1 MLFGL
6 ETDSGS
12 EIVWYI
18 VPDAFE
24 EVPSARIYGRGELLL
39 TLEANERRSALVEAG
54 RHPTGQC
61 GFRLSDTMLP
71 GLKTVR
77 DLEIRDAASDILI
90 YRRRRP
96 DDTQKRILHIYQELF
111 PPRAIT
117 NQLESRFQYGASRIE
132 LHGHET
138 ITQLFHINDIRSIFF
153 SGRILIQ
160 NYEQWIDDKFS
171 KIIFVADP
179 YVAFAE
185 RLLILSKISQVGRPA
200 LIVGERD
207 ALLLKP
213 AIEFAREL
221 NIAEPRALRSALRR
235 LPDEIAPAFVDPL
248 TRLLTTSSP
257 TELPRTGSLA
267 KSLDFLASC
276 AIVGVGGDETLYA
289 DTIAELAGLEH
300 AMIPIPPRFAGLNEL
315 AETLRSH
322 ARIEHLIGKDLELF
336 EATKSAFSKAR

>member
-6 ETDSGS
+6 ETDSGQ

-18 VPDAFE
+18 VPDAYE
-24 EVPSARIYGRGELLL
+24 EVPRAKIYTQGHLLL
-39 TLEANERRSALVEAG
+39 SLQANEHRSALVEAG
-54 RHPTGQC
+54 RHPTGKC
-61 GFRLSDTMLP
+61 GFRISNQIVP
-71 GLKTVR
+71 GLDDLP
-77 DLEIRDAASDILI
+77 DLEIRDASSDTLI

-96 DDTQKRILHIYQELF
+96 DDTQKCILHLYQELF
-111 PPRAIT
+111 PPRVMTSQI
-117 NQLESRFQYGASRIE
+117 EPRFQYGISRIE

-138 ITQLFHINDIRSIFF
+138 ITQLFHIRGMQSLFF
-153 SGRILIQ
+153 SGRFLIQ
-160 NYEQWIDDKFS
+160 NYEPWIEDRFEKL
-171 KIIFVADP
+171 IFVPDP

-185 RLLILSKISQVGRPA
+185 RLLLLSKIGQVGRPD

-213 AIEFAREL
+213 AIEFVQDL
-221 NIAEPRALRSALRR
+221 NIKEPRPLRAALRR
-235 LPDEIAPAFVDPL
+235 LPDEVALAFVDPL

-276 AIVGVGGDETLYA
+276 VVVGVGGDEALYA
-289 DTIAELAGLEH
+289 DTVAELVGLER
-300 AMIPIPPRFAGLNEL
+300 AMVPVPPRFAGLDEL
-315 AETLRSH
+315 AEILRSQ

-336 EATKSAFSKAR
+336 EATKSAFSKA